1 MTHTVANSS
10 TSLFIRTWLSSK
22 NSNDKN
28 HERNFHASLKI
39 AVVSHEPM
47 NDTVINDSKGL
58 ASSVMSKYIYAVLPA
73 LQRKQS
79 THP

>member
-22 NSNDKN
+22 YSNDKN

-39 AVVSHEPM
+39 AVVSHELM

-58 ASSVMSKYIYAVLPA
+58 ASSVMSQYIYAVLPA
-73 LQRKQS
+73 LQQEN
-79 THP
+79 TLL